1 MSKNVAQLAKITLR
15 ANSYKFQITKIRNKS
30 CRKNPKARLLSNQLK
45 RWNNCILY
53 NCNKKRHGW
62 WHIDLPKI
70 KVKNLDDFYA
80 TYYSLIVHFSV
91 KYFPKLSELSSKLVK
106 LREFIINKGESVWD
120 AVFNRNLSDREI
132 SVLQYLRGCVIHNLY
147 KKLRN

>member
-1 MSKNVAQLAKITLR
+1 MNRISD
-15 ANSYKFQITKIRNKS
+15 KS
-30 CRKNPKARLLSNQLK
+30 CRKDPKARLLSNQLK

-53 NCNKKRHGW
+53 NCNRKRHGW
-62 WHIDLPKI
+62 LYTDLPKI

-80 TYYSLIVHFSV
+80 TYYSFIVRFSG
-91 KYFPKLSELSSKLVK
+91 KHFPKLSEPSSKLVR
-106 LREFIINKGESVWD
+106 LSEFIINAKSENQFED

-132 SVLQYLRGCVIHNLY
+132 SVLQYLGGYVIHNLY